1 MKVVILAGGLGTRLG
16 EETKFKPKP
25 MINIGKDPILMHIIN
40 IYKNFNQKEFLIA
53 GGYKSN
59 IIKKFFEKKKIKD
72 LKIEIINTGNKSMTG
87 GRVYKLKKYITED
100 RFMLTYGDGLAN
112 INIKKLLYFHNQEKK
127 TATITVVRPPA
138 RWGHV
143 TIKKNLIIKFEEKNQ
158 LNEGWIN
165 GGFFIFEKKIFKFFN
180 KFKFKNN
187 IILEKD
193 ILPIL
198 SKKKQ
203 LVAYKHLGFWK
214 CMDTVRDK
222 LYLINLIK
230 NNQFPWLKF
239 KNDKF
244 KILEK

>member
-1 MKVVILAGGLGTRLG
+1 MK
-16 EETKFKPKP
+16 
-25 MINIGKDPILMHIIN
+25 
-40 IYKNFNQKEFLIA
+40 
-53 GGYKSN
+53 
-59 IIKKFFEKKKIKD
+59 KKKIKD
-72 LKIEIINTGNKSMTG
+72 LKIEVINTGNKSMTG

>member
-1 MKVVILAGGLGTRLG
+1 MKIVILAGGLGTRLG
-16 EETKFKPKP
+16 EETKSKPKP
-25 MINIGKDPILMHIIN
+25 MIDIGKDPILMHIIN

-53 GGYKSN
+53 GGYKFN

-72 LKIEIINTGNKSMTG
+72 LKVEVVDTGNKSMTG
-87 GRVYKLKKYITED
+87 GRIYKLKKYITED
-100 RFMLTYGDGLAN
+100 QFMLTYGDGLAN
-112 INIKKLLYFHNQEKK
+112 INIKKLLYFHNQKKK

-143 TIKKNLIIKFEEKNQ
+143 TLRKNLITKFEEKNQ

-165 GGFFIFEKKIFKFFN
+165 GGFFVFEKKVFKFFE
-180 KFKFKNN
+180 KFKSKKD
-187 IILEKD
+187 IVLEKD

-203 LVAYKHLGFWK
+203 LAAFKHTGFWK
-214 CMDTVRDK
+214 CMDTLRDK

-230 NNQFPWLKF
+230 NNKFPWAKF
-239 KNDKF
+239 TK
-244 KILEK
+244 